1 MKRILIAA
9 TTGCL
14 ILFVWGALS
23 HMVLLIG
30 SGFTPLPNEDKII
43 NELEHSIPGKGLYLF
58 PGNNFKNRNSTETF
72 SWEKKFRTG
81 PVGFIVYR
89 PVGGDPLSQK
99 KLFTQFISNFLSA
112 LIATIIASLVV
123 APYWNR
129 VFAITLLGAISCTS
143 VSMIFWNWYE
153 FPAAFF
159 VAQCID
165 QIVGSFLAGLVIAR
179 IIATPIHS
187 KNP

>member
-1 MKRILIAA
+1 MKRILLAA

-14 ILFVWGALS
+14 ILFIWGAMS
-23 HMVLLIG
+23 HMILLIG

-58 PGNNFKNRNSTETF
+58 PGGDFKNRNAAET
-72 SWEKKFRTG
+72 SAWEKKFRTG

-112 LIATIIASLVV
+112 LIAGTIASLVV
-123 APYWNR
+123 GSYWKR
-129 VFAITLLGAISCTS
+129 VFVVTLLGAISCTS
-143 VSMIFWNWYE
+143 VSTIFWNWYE
-153 FPAAFF
+153 FPIEFF
-159 VAQCID
+159 RAQCVD
-165 QIVGSFLAGLVIAR
+165 QIVGCFLAGLLIAR
-179 IIATPIHS
+179 IVAKPA
-187 KNP
+187 KPN